1 MGGKGG
7 MVSAKELSTILESLL
22 VETLGLPAAAL
33 QVRLLRSWAE
43 TVGPLLGGKTSP
55 GRIRNGVLTI
65 FVPNHAWSQELQLSK
80 PALLERIRS
89 VAGEEKVREIRFVVD
104 PGNCPPAG
112 AQSFREEGKRAEP
125 RPGTDAEDSLFPEP
139 GGLEGVFDPET
150 REILRSISRKSHRRN
165 R

>member
-1 MGGKGG
+1 M
-7 MVSAKELSTILESLL
+7 
-22 VETLGLPAAAL
+22 
-33 QVRLLRSWAE
+33 
-43 TVGPLLGGKTSP
+43 
-55 GRIRNGVLTI
+55 LTI

-112 AQSFREEGKRAEP
+112 AQSLRAEGNRAEP
-125 RPGTDAEDSLFPEP
+125 RPGADAEDSLFPEP
-139 GGLEGVFDPET
+139 GGLEGVRDPET
-150 REILRSISRKSHRRN
+150 REILRSIGRKSHRRN